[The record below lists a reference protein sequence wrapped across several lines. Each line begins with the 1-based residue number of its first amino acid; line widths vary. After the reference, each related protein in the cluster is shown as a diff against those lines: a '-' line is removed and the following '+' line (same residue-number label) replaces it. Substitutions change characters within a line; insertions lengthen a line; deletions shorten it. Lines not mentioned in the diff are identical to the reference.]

1 VSIKLGTHIKKVAAA
16 ICKDPQANQL
26 QMAVP
31 LERLEKCEPK
41 EYRLTP
47 ERGKLVA
54 YTPKSGLLSRFS
66 TDL

>member
-1 VSIKLGTHIKKVAAA
+1 VSIKLGTHIEKVAAA

-31 LERLEKCEPK
+31 LERLEKCEPQ

-47 ERGKLVA
+47 ERGKLGA
-54 YTPKSGLLSRFS
+54 YTPKSPALSSFS
-66 TDL
+66 TEF